1 VTATPIRA
9 LSGEEPVDIT
19 TYREYSSSGWAE
31 DRCALSTRG
40 ETFLRIFRARQVFA
54 EGFEIDSNGRIRDL
68 AENELYGF
76 I

>member
-1 VTATPIRA
+1 MA
-9 LSGEEPVDIT
+9 LQRTRRPRLHDSKGGT
-19 TYREYSSSGWAE
+19 
-31 DRCALSTRG
+31 LSTRG